1 MNVDAA
7 LRSVLE
13 TPDQADRRNAVRPAP
28 GRHTVG
34 FYETDGFLAD
44 AVVDLLAPG
53 LATGEGALIIATG
66 AHRERFEA
74 ALSDVGIDVIE
85 ARRSGQLVML
95 DARETQRA
103 LMPQG
108 VLAHRRFRSVIGSWL
123 DRVAE
128 GGRPVR
134 VFGEMVALL
143 WDDGDTSTAL
153 ALEDLWNELALR
165 RPFVL
170 LCGYPMHSFVDDES
184 TQAFWTVCRRHSA
197 VTNESYARLGS
208 SDDGEPGVVTIERE
222 WPGPEVQ
229 DHVG

>member
-1 MNVDAA
+1 MNLDAA
-7 LRSVLE
+7 LRSVPE
-13 TPDQADRRNAVRPAP
+13 TADQAERRSAVGPAP

-34 FYETDGFLAD
+34 FYETDGFLVD
-44 AVVDLLAPG
+44 AVVDFLAPG

-66 AHRERFEA
+66 AHSERFEA
-74 ALSDVGIDVIE
+74 GLSDAGIDVIE

-208 SDDGEPGVVTIERE
+208 SDDGEPAVVTIERE

-229 DHVG
+229 DRAG